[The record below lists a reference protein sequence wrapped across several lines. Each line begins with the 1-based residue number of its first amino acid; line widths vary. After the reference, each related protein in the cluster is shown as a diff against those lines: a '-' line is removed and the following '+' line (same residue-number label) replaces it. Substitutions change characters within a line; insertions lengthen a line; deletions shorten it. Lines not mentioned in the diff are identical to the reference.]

1 LLGAGNQSL
10 HKSRA
15 KAKTPFSAP
24 SKIATPVLLR
34 DAMRARRAIVTKI
47 AVPKFADPVIVAPV
61 IMAPVIVGQV
71 IVGQSRAAMAI
82 VHPKVPAQE
91 LPASAVVSEDAVVV
105 ASAQVA
111 ADEVSAAVLAQ
122 ASRSSLRRVPLC
134 PVRRAAMAGS
144 MNESRAS
151 STSSMPFCTS
161 CMLSAASSSIMG
173 PWASTAQA
181 VQAATASPPACHTR
195 LLVRLIRSGKVS
207 GSTPAA
213 CQLLRTGSMALNLA
227 ASVRLAGHPAG
238 RAPAVLP
245 ANGTALR
252 PRVATIPAAAIAT
265 MMTMMTVAAVSAS
278 GATMKEAFE
287 PTPPRPS
294 RIQRNDQRKTA

>member
-1 LLGAGNQSL
+1 VA
-10 HKSRA
+10 
-15 KAKTPFSAP
+15 
-24 SKIATPVLLR
+24 
-34 DAMRARRAIVTKI
+34 
-47 AVPKFADPVIVAPV
+47 PVIVAQ
-61 IMAPVIVGQV
+61 VIVDGP

-82 VHPKVPAQE
+82 VHPKVPAQD

-105 ASAQVA
+105 DSAE
-111 ADEVSAAVLAQ
+111 EVSAAVLAQ
-122 ASRSSLRRVPLC
+122 ASRSSFRRVPLC

-144 MNESRAS
+144 MNESLAW

-173 PWASTAQA
+173 PWASTVQA
-181 VQAATASPPACHTR
+181 VQVATASPPACHTR

-227 ASVRLAGHPAG
+227 ASVRLVGHHAG
-238 RAPAVLP
+238 RAPAVRR
-245 ANGTALR
+245 ANGTARR
-252 PRVATIPAAAIAT
+252 PRAATIPAAAIAT
-265 MMTMMTVAAVSAS
+265 MMTMMIVPAAVSAS